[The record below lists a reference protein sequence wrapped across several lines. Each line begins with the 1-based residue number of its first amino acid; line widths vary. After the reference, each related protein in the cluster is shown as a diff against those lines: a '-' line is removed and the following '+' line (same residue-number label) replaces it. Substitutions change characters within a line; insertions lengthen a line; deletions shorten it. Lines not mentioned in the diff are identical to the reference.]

1 MGYQQSELW
10 KLFETRTKSDTQFKD
25 AVKKLCDTGET
36 LSATISRFFPTFTRH
51 DYKHIEGVCKWM
63 MQLLGDQAEKLTAAE
78 AALLLLA
85 ACWHDSGLSVD
96 EKEEEIL
103 RKQMQNLSPD
113 WQDFFAKHFEEM
125 KPDADNVS
133 EMNRIC
139 RIFVRERHHLRAK
152 QKLRDNEWDPALTK
166 NHITLEL
173 VADLCK
179 SHGEDLKFDTR
190 AFNAD
195 ADFNMCAILL
205 RLADLLDIDEIRAPE
220 VWFRYMGLDK
230 PATAEEAESSK
241 QFQENKAG
249 SFSLD
254 ASRDRL
260 KFNADCTDPDVD
272 EGIVSYLE
280 LCRKELDNCARIQ
293 KKCQKEHWRNLRLP
307 FEISS
312 EISSHGYTRGNFRL
326 TMDQERIVELL
337 AGENLY
343 SNPGVFVRELLQNAI
358 DAVLYR
364 AEVDNS
370 FTLDQGRIDIY
381 TWLDEEG
388 YAWFRIEDNGTGM
401 DQHIIEH
408 YLLKVGRS
416 YYTSNE
422 FHHEQRSARNRTGF
436 RPTSRFGIGIL
447 SCFLSDRERNQLEVE
462 TRRYKHDSQP
472 LRLFVPKLKGAY
484 YLIKPDT
491 TPVVEG
497 GYGKSSLKE
506 LHAPLNA
513 EVTKR
518 FETYD
523 VGTTFCVRVSQFRM
537 GGRTFRELLDQYIVY
552 PEVRV
557 VHHDLDGG
565 SEKEYLLQSEL
576 MALAEAVIGAG
587 KEKEVKEFPL
597 PDCFYDKLKTAM
609 PDWNWTVENRPQLIF
624 SYQRLD
630 TLSSNTAGV
639 RVWLRVRT
647 GAKCRKKLII
657 EGKETIPSIE
667 GSFRFDGKDFI
678 VRFNLKKYIFSIA
691 NQAVSRSRL
700 QGLEWKAHLSEEDFD
715 LGANEKKLLKLA
727 ITKEDVHLLAYNGVL
742 ASVSHY
748 GTNHDDGAVLLLRCS
763 NHPEVDMA
771 REEIRSFPLETACE
785 LALLNVLSL
794 FQAGREPWRYHSESE
809 YRAILQQHPAW
820 YGKLQFHLKDSA
832 DVTEMPESYKDGQYF
847 DYKALFSSLYSSAL
861 MDAISMTA
869 LKEQYAVGVAQDETK
884 WYVTISAL
892 TNDCAAEDLT
902 AFPPLLFLSDR
913 QQGRRNPGILCV
925 GRLYNPEH
933 PFSKWLIG
941 HRAQLQETVPEL
953 YQTILRAMPESRN
966 RKNTINKTLQA
977 LRRMKGV
984 SFGIPEDLELTDEDF
999 DESKWENE

>member
-1 MGYQQSELW
+1 
-10 KLFETRTKSDTQFKD
+10 
-25 AVKKLCDTGET
+25 
-36 LSATISRFFPTFTRH
+36 
-51 DYKHIEGVCKWM
+51 
-63 MQLLGDQAEKLTAAE
+63 
-78 AALLLLA
+78 
-85 ACWHDSGLSVD
+85 
-96 EKEEEIL
+96 
-103 RKQMQNLSPD
+103 
-113 WQDFFAKHFEEM
+113 
-125 KPDADNVS
+125 
-133 EMNRIC
+133 
-139 RIFVRERHHLRAK
+139 
-152 QKLRDNEWDPALTK
+152 
-166 NHITLEL
+166 
-173 VADLCK
+173 
-179 SHGEDLKFDTR
+179 
-190 AFNAD
+190 
-195 ADFNMCAILL
+195 
-205 RLADLLDIDEIRAPE
+205 
-220 VWFRYMGLDK
+220 
-230 PATAEEAESSK
+230 
-241 QFQENKAG
+241 
-249 SFSLD
+249 
-254 ASRDRL
+254 
-260 KFNADCTDPDVD
+260 
-272 EGIVSYLE
+272 
-280 LCRKELDNCARIQ
+280 
-293 KKCQKEHWRNLRLP
+293 
-307 FEISS
+307 
-312 EISSHGYTRGNFRL
+312 
-326 TMDQERIVELL
+326 
-337 AGENLY
+337 
-343 SNPGVFVRELLQNAI
+343 
-358 DAVLYR
+358 
-364 AEVDNS
+364 
-370 FTLDQGRIDIY
+370 
-381 TWLDEEG
+381 
-388 YAWFRIEDNGTGM
+388 
-401 DQHIIEH
+401 
-408 YLLKVGRS
+408 
-416 YYTSNE
+416 
-422 FHHEQRSARNRTGF
+422 
-436 RPTSRFGIGIL
+436 
-447 SCFLSDRERNQLEVE
+447 
-462 TRRYKHDSQP
+462 
-472 LRLFVPKLKGAY
+472 
-484 YLIKPDT
+484 
-491 TPVVEG
+491 
-497 GYGKSSLKE
+497 
-506 LHAPLNA
+506 
-513 EVTKR
+513 
-518 FETYD
+518 
-523 VGTTFCVRVSQFRM
+523 
-537 GGRTFRELLDQYIVY
+537 
-552 PEVRV
+552 
-557 VHHDLDGG
+557 
-565 SEKEYLLQSEL
+565 
-576 MALAEAVIGAG
+576 
-587 KEKEVKEFPL
+587 
-597 PDCFYDKLKTAM
+597 M